1 MILARLSK
9 AIQQQNWFTVIIE
22 ILIVMIG
29 IFLGLQVTQWNKE
42 SVNHAEFLQ
51 ALNRLEAEVT
61 RNLAIV
67 DEESMIINASLNKAR
82 AGMDVLISCS
92 IEFEAVEKVNAT
104 LAVVRGTRSV
114 EFRAT
119 ELNELTS
126 APMLLAQQSSVLRER
141 LADLRYFLELARS
154 IAEQFEPNTPG
165 TWPTDTE
172 SIAVKS
178 SEIVKGMYFGIDYA
192 VPRYPLVLNVSIE
205 EACKDK
211 KLQKWIHNWEAWQS
225 NVVIFNKKLKQEYQA
240 TLTLLQGRAL

>member
-1 MILARLSK
+1 MILARLTK
-9 AIQQQNWFTVIIE
+9 AIHQQNWFTVIIE

-42 SVNHAEFLQ
+42 SVNHAEYLQ

-67 DEESMIINASLNKAR
+67 DEESIIINASLNKAR

-92 IEFEAVEKVNAT
+92 IESEAVEKVNAA
-104 LAVVRGTRSV
+104 LATVRGTRSI

-126 APMLLAQQSSVLRER
+126 NPVLLAQQSDKAKDR
-141 LADLRYFLELARS
+141 LANLRYFLELTRS
-154 IAEQFEPNTPG
+154 IAEQFEPNTPA
-165 TWPTDTE
+165 TWPADTP

-178 SEIVKGMYFGIDYA
+178 AEIVRGIYFGIDYQ
-192 VPRYPLVLNVSIE
+192 VPRYPLVLNVPLE
-205 EACKDK
+205 EACKDI
-211 KLQKWIHNWEAWQS
+211 KLKKWIHNWEAWQS

-240 TLTLLQGRAL
+240 TLTLLQSSAL

>member
-1 MILARLSK
+1 MILARLAK

-22 ILIVMIG
+22 IFIVMIG

-67 DEESMIINASLNKAR
+67 DEESIIINASLNKAR

-92 IEFEAVEKVNAT
+92 IESEAVEKVNAA
-104 LAVVRGTRSV
+104 LAVVRGTHSV

-126 APMLLAQQSSVLRER
+126 APLLLAQQSSVLRER

-154 IAEQFEPNTPG
+154 TAEQFEPNTPG
-165 TWPTDTE
+165 TWPADTE

-178 SEIVKGMYFGIDYA
+178 AEIVKGVFFSIDYS
-192 VPRYPLVLNVSIE
+192 VQRYPLVLNVPIE

-211 KLQKWIHNWEAWQS
+211 KLQKWIHKWELWQS
-225 NVVIFNKKLKQEYQA
+225 NVMVFNKKLKQEYQA
-240 TLTLLQGRAL
+240 TLTLLQRREL